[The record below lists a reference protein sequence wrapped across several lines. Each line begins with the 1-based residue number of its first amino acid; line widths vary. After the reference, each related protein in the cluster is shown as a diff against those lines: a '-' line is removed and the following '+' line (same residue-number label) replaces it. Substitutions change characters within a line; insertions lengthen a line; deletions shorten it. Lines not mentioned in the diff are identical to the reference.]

1 MPLTTPIERF
11 NTIGPAERYVVQD
24 ALKQRLSGYLAGDL
38 RGGYYVQELEE
49 DWAGAMGV
57 KHAIACNSA
66 TSGLLAA
73 SKVCGPDWAYQ
84 DIAVPCF
91 TMSATAA
98 APRLAWDDNYLYFMD
113 CDSETYCS
121 TPAHCPRDRIGMIIV
136 TDLFGQAA
144 PLTAWRNFANELGV
158 LLIED
163 ASQAPFATTPDG
175 YLAGTIGDVGVF
187 SLNVHKHLQV
197 GEGGIIVTNNDQ
209 LAEELRR
216 FINHGELAGKHT
228 PGLNLRM
235 TELAAAMAA
244 VQLDKADDIIASRIE
259 LAHELND
266 MVRDFWEPPLAEG
279 KHVYYI
285 WAVRV
290 GNRDK
295 VVSFL
300 QSEGIPV
307 RAGYVD
313 PLYRLPAFSEWASP
327 CPVAERAHDQ
337 DLIIFEICSWNP
349 DKVQLREMREVFLRA
364 SEFSNVVA

>member
-1 MPLTTPIERF
+1 MPLTIPRF
-11 NTIGPAERYVVQD
+11 NTINGAEINA
-24 ALKQRLSGYLAGDL
+24 ALSALERPLSGYLAGKL
-38 RGGYYVQELEE
+38 RSDGMWVQALEE
-49 DWAGAMGV
+49 DWASTMGV

-73 SKVCGPDWAYQ
+73 SMVCCPDYAHQ

-98 APRLAWDDNYLYFMD
+98 APRLACRNNYLYFMD

-121 TPAHCPRDRIGMIIV
+121 TPAHCPKTNIGMIVV

-144 PLTAWRNFANELGV
+144 PLEYWRKFANDMGV
-158 LLIED
+158 MLIED
-163 ASQAPFATTPDG
+163 ASQAPFATTPEG
-175 YLAGTIGDVGVF
+175 NLAGTIGDVGVF

-197 GEGGIIVTNNDQ
+197 GEGGIIVTNSDQ

-216 FINHGELAGKHT
+216 FINHGELAGKPM

-235 TELAAAMAA
+235 TEFTAAMAA
-244 VQLDKADDIIASRIE
+244 VQLDKADDIIASRIA

-266 MVRDFWEPPLAEG
+266 MVRDFWIPPLAEG

-295 VVSFL
+295 VVDFL
-300 QSEGIPV
+300 CSEGIPV

-313 PLYRLPAFSEWASP
+313 PLYRLPAFSDWASP

-337 DLIIFEICSWNP
+337 DLMIFEICSWDPN
-349 DKVQLREMREVFLRA
+349 KEQLKAMKEIFQRA
-364 SEFSNVVA
+364 GEFSNVVA